1 MTGCQ
6 TQSDSAARSEET
18 LVCAAQDGDW
28 RAQLELL
35 RRYEP
40 LVRHTVR
47 GLSLPCRCDRDDI
60 AQEARLALVGAIR
73 RWQSRRGPFA
83 AFAEQC
89 VRTKTATAL
98 AHARARKHQVLSRAV
113 PLEWAPAGGNL
124 VAPLDDEEGS
134 ARRTQQGPPVSTRL
148 PAHGDPVS
156 AVLAREQLAAVCSA
170 FPTLSVNE
178 RAAVAGALNGK
189 PQRQIATE
197 MGCTVKAVSQSLR
210 RARAKLA
217 RLGDW

>member
-1 MTGCQ
+1 MTGCV
-6 TQSDSAARSEET
+6 TQPDSVARNEET

-28 RAQLELL
+28 RAQGELL

-47 GLSLPCRCDRDDI
+47 VLSLPCRCDRDDV

-73 RWQSRRGPFA
+73 GWQSLRGPFP

-89 VRTKTATAL
+89 VRSKTANAL
-98 AHARARKHQVLSRAV
+98 ASARSRKHQVLSGAV
-113 PLEWAPAGGNL
+113 SLEWTATQGNL
-124 VAPLDDEEGS
+124 VAPLDD
-134 ARRTQQGPPVSTRL
+134 RTQNGPPLKAQL
-148 PAHGDPVS
+148 PAHADPMNT
-156 AVLAREQLAAVCSA
+156 VLVREQLESLCTAL
-170 FPTLSVNE
+170 PTLSANE
-178 RAAVAGALNGK
+178 RTAMAGALNGK

-217 RLGDW
+217 RVGEW